1 MNTHKSNFK
10 WASQA
15 SSLRLGHLACALLWM
30 SLVVQQHASAT
41 IIAVD
46 PFNYSPVGSPVA
58 GNGANGSFGFSDNW
72 HGDNSFMIAA
82 GNLPSPIPVL
92 MPVSNS
98 VTVAAFGG
106 NRDINREFS
115 QPLGVD
121 NTTAYFS
128 FVMQPQGI
136 VGDGAF
142 QGWFGFDLRGGL
154 RQITVGKDSFHG
166 TFSLQDNLGD
176 QPVQTN
182 VPIVSGASHFFVLGV
197 SFLPGNDVYK
207 LYIDPPAGQ
216 PEPATPAASLNFD
229 LQSVPTLGLTG
240 PGAYGFDE
248 LRIGTTWNDVTSV
261 PEPATG
267 LLCIA
272 AIASVAAF
280 FAGVRP
286 TSKHPDALNAGA
298 LWG

>member
-1 MNTHKSNFK
+1 
-10 WASQA
+10 
-15 SSLRLGHLACALLWM
+15 
-30 SLVVQQHASAT
+30 
-41 IIAVD
+41 
-46 PFNYSPVGSPVA
+46 
-58 GNGANGSFGFSDNW
+58 
-72 HGDNSFMIAA
+72 
-82 GNLPSPIPVL
+82 
-92 MPVSNS
+92 
-98 VTVAAFGG
+98 
-106 NRDINREFS
+106 
-115 QPLGVD
+115 
-121 NTTAYFS
+121 
-128 FVMQPQGI
+128 VMQPQGI

-182 VPIVSGASHFFVLGV
+182 VPIVSGVSHFFVLGV
-197 SFLPGNDVYK
+197 TFLPGNDVYK
-207 LYIDPPAGQ
+207 LYIDPPVGQ

-272 AIASVAAF
+272 AIASVVAF
-280 FAGVRP
+280 FAVARP
-286 TSKHPDALNAGA
+286 TTAARVGQWPDPGQLTA
-298 LWG
+298 